1 MNIVAISYI
10 KDSFILNEANTPLG
24 IPMNRIKVVNEV
36 ADLVPFLRAVSTK
49 VKTEVFKKVSEDWRT
64 GKEIQ
69 DKYGDEGRNALRLFE
84 KMKLVETRWQ
94 PTDEDKGSSPEKAYH
109 TYYSS
114 FSINSSCPVLEI
126 SDVLAVAVMS
136 EREFKRLE
144 KEIYVLV
151 GEDGKFVGDIAEEMS
166 LSPTMLKS
174 LIKRSAKLEYRG
186 HRVERFEEE

>member
-1 MNIVAISYI
+1 MKSIHPS
-10 KDSFILNEANTPLG
+10 G

-49 VKTEVFKKVSEDWRT
+49 VKMEVFKEVSEDWKT
-64 GKEIQ
+64 GTEIQ
-69 DKYGDEGRNALRLFE
+69 DKYGDEGRNALKLFE

-94 PTDEDKGSSPEKAYH
+94 PTDEDPGSAPEKAYH

-136 EREFKRLE
+136 ENQFKKHE
-144 KEIYVLV
+144 KEIYGLV
-151 GEDGKFVGDIAEEMS
+151 GDDGKFVGDIADEMS
-166 LSPTMLKS
+166 LTPTMLKS

-186 HRVERFEEE
+186 HRVERLEEE

>member
-1 MNIVAISYI
+1 
-10 KDSFILNEANTPLG
+10 
-24 IPMNRIKVVNEV
+24 MNRIKVVNEV

-49 VKTEVFKKVSEDWRT
+49 VKMEVFKEVSEDWRT
-64 GKEIQ
+64 GKEIT
-69 DKYGDEGRNALRLFE
+69 DKYGEEGKNALKLFE

-94 PTDEDKGSSPEKAYH
+94 PTDSDPGSAPEKAYH

-114 FSINSSCPVLEI
+114 FSINSSCPVTEI

-136 EREFKRLE
+136 EREFRKYE
-144 KEIYVLV
+144 KEIYESV
-151 GEDGKFVGDIAEEMS
+151 GSDGKFVGDIAEELK

-186 HRVERFEEE
+186 HRVERLEAE

>member
-1 MNIVAISYI
+1 
-10 KDSFILNEANTPLG
+10 
-24 IPMNRIKVVNEV
+24 MNRIKVVNEV

-49 VKTEVFKKVSEDWRT
+49 VKLEVFKEVSTNWKT
-64 GKEIQ
+64 GKEIL
-69 DKYGDEGRNALRLFE
+69 DKYGDDGRNALRLFE

-94 PTDEDKGSSPEKAYH
+94 PTDEDPGSAHEKAYH

-114 FSINSSCPVLEI
+114 FSINSSCPVTEI

-136 EREFKRLE
+136 EKEFKKNE
-144 KEIYVLV
+144 KTIYDLV
-151 GEDGKFVGDIAEEMS
+151 GMEGKFVGDIAEEMK

-186 HRVERFEEE
+186 HRVERLSEE